1 VGKGKEVRRLIL
13 AGIIALGFTAP
24 AGAFFGP
31 LPVIDAASIAKL
43 TTEVTQAIN
52 LVNMAK
58 TNLATLPAGVGLSN
72 ISGRIS
78 AVTDMLTSAQSVC
91 KSALAGKALPSA
103 CNVQANQ
110 ANAAAAQF
118 GSEMA
123 SLQSL
128 QALARGTGGALQ
140 AQQATAQAA
149 LEVATQLQELRQAQT
164 AAALQKQID
173 EQAIQQATSGMGS
186 DPWGP

>member
-1 VGKGKEVRRLIL
+1 VRRAHAVVFSVAFSLL
-13 AGIIALGFTAP
+13 AAP
-24 AGAFFGP
+24 ASAQIVGP
-31 LPVIDAASIAKL
+31 LPVIDAASIIKL
-43 TTEVTQAIN
+43 SSEVTQAIS

-58 TNLATLPAGVGLSN
+58 QNLSMLPGSLALTN

-78 AVTDMLTSAQSVC
+78 TVTGLLQAAQSLC
-91 KSALAGKALPSA
+91 RGASTGKTPPSA
-103 CNVQANQ
+103 CSVSANT
-110 ANAAAAQF
+110 ANAQAAQL
-118 GSEMA
+118 GAEMA

-128 QALARGTGGALQ
+128 QAAARGTGGALQ

-173 EQAIQQATSGMGS
+173 AQALNGAMRGNSAG
-186 DPWGP
+186 DPSTP